1 MLSVF
6 FIFGGYKMET
16 LGQRI
21 KKLRIERNLSQDELA
36 IKLGY
41 KSRSSINKIELGIND
56 IAQSKIV
63 EFAEALGTT
72 PAFLMGWNEDYETN
86 NLTIKMLDN
95 TIIKCALSDNEV
107 SKVLAL
113 LATFQTGSKQ

>member
-1 MLSVF
+1 
-6 FIFGGYKMET
+6 MET

-63 EFAEALGTT
+63 EFSEVLKTT
-72 PAFLMGWNEDYETN
+72 PSYLMGWIDDYESN
-86 NLTIKMLDN
+86 NLTIRMEDN
-95 TIIKCALSDNEV
+95 TILKYKLSNNEV
-107 SKVLAL
+107 SKVIAL
-113 LATFQTGSKQ
+113 LATFQNGSKQ

>member
-1 MLSVF
+1 
-6 FIFGGYKMET
+6 MET

-36 IKLGY
+36 IRLGY

-63 EFAEALGTT
+63 EFAEALDTT
-72 PAFLMGWNEDYETN
+72 PAYLMGWDNHEG
-86 NLTIKMLDN
+86 N
-95 TIIKCALSDNEV
+95 TITLQIGKNFEPSTWKLSDEQTL
-107 SKVLAL
+107 KIIEL
-113 LATFQTGSKQ
+113 LQEFEK